1 MSCKDSWAGKKDRRR
16 THPVGDAEAV
26 GGDGERRV
34 AKRFPALAPAPSWPP
49 RFMAASAVLPHRLHA
64 VKARTGG
71 PLVVVRTVVAQR
83 AKI

>member
-1 MSCKDSWAGKKDRRR
+1 MSRKDSWAGKKDRRR

-49 RFMAASAVLPHRLHA
+49 RFMAAMRDVPHRLHA
-64 VKARTGG
+64 AKARTGG